1 MKRHGDRLM
10 STKKGNLLQRLVEWE
25 IRGPLSVKEEV
36 GIAVDTARIDLKKA
50 EYEVE
55 LEDDDEEKEVY
66 FEQL

>member
-1 MKRHGDRLM
+1 M